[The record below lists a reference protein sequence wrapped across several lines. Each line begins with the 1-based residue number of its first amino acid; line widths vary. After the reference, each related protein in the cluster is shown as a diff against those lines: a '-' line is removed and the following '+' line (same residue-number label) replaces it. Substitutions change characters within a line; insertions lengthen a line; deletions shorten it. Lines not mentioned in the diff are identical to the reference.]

1 MNKDINIKNVIFYS
15 VFFLITIIVLDLFFE
30 PSVYFKFNF
39 LNSFLQKITVSQ
51 SIAPKRLFINIW
63 RITKNE
69 YVDET
74 LNNQEWLRWKL
85 RYQKRIKTQEDAEIA
100 INTMLASL
108 NDPYTKF
115 LKSGAY
121 SKQKL
126 IIDSKITGV
135 GLLFDK
141 TDNNIVVNRVL
152 DNSPAKEANIMPG
165 DAIISLN
172 GKSTENSDLSDLI
185 SAVESDKTD
194 KVTVVIKRN
203 DKLIEKELKKQEIY
217 IKTMDYR
224 ITDDNIGIIT
234 ISNIMGEKAPED
246 FREIILKTND
256 TAGLIIDLR
265 NNYGGILANSIQMAD
280 FMQNT
285 DKLISIESRANTKY
299 QIYADGQKIFRDKP
313 VIILINKY
321 TASAA
326 EIFAGILRDN
336 LNAVL
341 IGENSFGKNSIQQ
354 VIPLYNGT
362 GLIISTDKY
371 ILPNGEDIKAK
382 GLTPTYEI
390 KQNYTATLKNDKQ
403 MKKAV
408 ELITRL
414 MKKEN

>member
-15 VFFLITIIVLDLFFE
+15 IFFLITIIVLDLFFE

-39 LNSFLQKITVSQ
+39 INSFLQKITISQ

-141 TDNNIVVNRVL
+141 TDKNIVVNRVL

-185 SAVESDKTD
+185 SAVESDNTD

-203 DKLIEKELKKQEIY
+203 NKLIEKELKKQEIY

-224 ITDDNIGIIT
+224 ITDENIGIIT

-246 FREIILKTND
+246 FREIILKTNN

-280 FMQNT
+280 FMQNE

-299 QIYADGQKIFRDKP
+299 QIYADGQKIFKDKP

-382 GLTPTYEI
+382 GLTPNYEI
-390 KQNYTATLKNDKQ
+390 KQNYTAALKNDKQ
-403 MKKAV
+403 MQKAV
-408 ELITRL
+408 ELIIRL

>member
-15 VFFLITIIVLDLFFE
+15 IFFLITIIVLDLFFE

-141 TDNNIVVNRVL
+141 TDKNIVVNRVL

-234 ISNIMGEKAPED
+234 ISNIMGEKAPDD

-280 FMQNT
+280 FMQNE

-299 QIYADGQKIFRDKP
+299 QIYADGQKIFKNKP

-382 GLTPTYEI
+382 GLTPTYKI
-390 KQNYTATLKNDKQ
+390 KQNYTAALKNDKQ
-403 MKKAV
+403 MQKAV